1 MLIPCLGQRRT
12 NVKQKILE
20 EICLSE
26 GFLIFSSYLGEM
38 TRKKR
43 VSIDPGSQSI
53 LSELRERLKEIYGP
67 RLVRLVLFGSQA
79 RGDAAAG
86 SDLDVLVVLQGPV
99 DAGLEI
105 NRTGGVVAELSLAHD
120 AVIACVFMDEERFLH
135 RQGPFL
141 RNVRREG
148 ITL

>member
-1 MLIPCLGQRRT
+1 MD
-12 NVKQKILE
+12 
-20 EICLSE
+20 S
-26 GFLIFSSYLGEM
+26 
-38 TRKKR
+38 
-43 VSIDPGSQSI
+43 GSQFI
-53 LSELRERLKEIYGP
+53 LSKLRERLKEIYGP

-79 RGDAAAG
+79 RGDATAG

>member
-1 MLIPCLGQRRT
+1 MDSGAQA
-12 NVKQKILE
+12 
-20 EICLSE
+20 
-26 GFLIFSSYLGEM
+26 
-38 TRKKR
+38 
-43 VSIDPGSQSI
+43 I
-53 LSELRERLKEIYGP
+53 LSELRDRLKEIYGS

-79 RGDAAAG
+79 RGDAAAS

-120 AVIACVFMDEERFLH
+120 VVIACVFMDEERFLH

-148 ITL
+148 IAL